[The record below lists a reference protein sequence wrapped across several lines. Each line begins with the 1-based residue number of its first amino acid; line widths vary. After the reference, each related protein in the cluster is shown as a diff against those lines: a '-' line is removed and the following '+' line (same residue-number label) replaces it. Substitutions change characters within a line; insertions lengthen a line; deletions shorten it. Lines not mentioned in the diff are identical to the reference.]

1 LTQDFHSNILLT
13 NIKFIVIS
21 IRFSDYTLKMIPMSF
36 KRMKPFWITA
46 SVFGLVF
53 AALFFIRLDLFSK
66 YLCEPSNTSFSSIKS
81 PLERDTWMNILQN
94 ARKIGATHTVFI
106 KTRKG
111 FILKETLYMRI
122 NTMGL
127 VQDINLKTIGR
138 LNTDFTLS
146 SFDFDISSGRFVF
159 SAKGVVSGN
168 VLSIET
174 HSLDSTDNFDIEI
187 KERLYMA
194 AGIMNAVDASGI
206 KAGAE
211 YTFQVFDPATMSS
224 EPVRVRVIGNEEVL
238 SMGTRKKVKKVAMM
252 FKGLT
257 QLAWV
262 GENGEVVKEKGMLGI
277 SLEKT
282 TRDDALFGLP
292 VESSQDLT
300 IVASVPSNV
309 LINNAGKLARIEVEI
324 SGITYDHLCLDGGRQ
339 SLKGNLLVINKESLP
354 DFSTT
359 YNINILKR
367 PQSKFLESTP
377 FIESDHPKIRNLVK
391 NIVATDEKPLK
402 KTIKLVDW
410 INKNI
415 EKRPVLSLPDALGTI
430 ESGAGDCNEHAVLL
444 AALARAAGI
453 PAKIE
458 AGLVYLNGRFYYHAW
473 NLLYLG
479 EWITV
484 DSLFGQIPAD
494 VTHIRFSSG
503 ELKQQLDLMSIIGKI
518 KLKIIKQ
525 TK

>member
-1 LTQDFHSNILLT
+1 
-13 NIKFIVIS
+13 
-21 IRFSDYTLKMIPMSF
+21 MIPMKLTLAMSF
-36 KRMKPFWITA
+36 KRMKPFWIT
-46 SVFGLVF
+46 VFIFGLLF
-53 AALFFIRLDLFSK
+53 AVLFSIRLDLFNK
-66 YLCEPSNTSFSSIKS
+66 YLYEPINMSFSSIES
-81 PLERDTWMNILQN
+81 PPERDSWMNIIQN
-94 ARKIGATHTVFI
+94 GRKIGASHTVFI

-168 VLSIET
+168 VLSIKT
-174 HSLDSTDNFDIEI
+174 HSLDSTDNFDIKI
-187 KERLYMA
+187 KERLYLT
-194 AGIMNAVDASGI
+194 AGIINAVDASGI
-206 KAGAE
+206 KAGDE
-211 YTFQVFDPATMSS
+211 YTFQIFDPATMSS

-238 SMGTRKKVKKVAMM
+238 NMGTNKKVKKIAMM

-257 QLAWV
+257 QLAWI
-262 GENGEVVKEKGMLGI
+262 GKNGEVIKEKGILGI

-282 TRDDALFGLP
+282 THDDALFGLP

-309 LINNAGKLARIEVEI
+309 FINNAGKLTRLEVEI
-324 SGITYDHLCLDGGRQ
+324 SGIKYDHLYLDGGRQ
-339 SLKGNLLVINKESLP
+339 SLKGNLLIINKEFLP
-354 DFSTT
+354 DFSTP
-359 YNINILKR
+359 YNINGLKR
-367 PQSKFLESTP
+367 PQSKFLEPTP
-377 FIESDHPKIRNLVK
+377 FIESGHPKIQNLVK
-391 NIVATDEKPLK
+391 RIVAADEKPLK

-415 EKRPVLSLPDALGTI
+415 EKRPVLSLPDALATI
-430 ESGAGDCNEHAVLL
+430 ENGAGDCNEHAVLL

-458 AGLVYLNGRFYYHAW
+458 AGLVNLNGRFYYHAW

-494 VTHIRFSSG
+494 VTHIRFSRG
-503 ELKQQLDLMSIIGKI
+503 ELKQQLDLISIIGKI

>member
-1 LTQDFHSNILLT
+1 MN
-13 NIKFIVIS
+13 
-21 IRFSDYTLKMIPMSF
+21 F
-36 KRMKPFWITA
+36 KRMKPFWVTVL
-46 SVFGLVF
+46 VFGLLF
-53 AALFFIRLDLFSK
+53 AVLFSMRMGLFNK
-66 YLCEPSNTSFSSIKS
+66 YLYEPINMSFSSIES
-81 PLERDTWMNILQN
+81 STERDSWMNILQN
-94 ARKIGATHTVFI
+94 GRKIGASHTAFI

-138 LNTDFTLS
+138 LNTDYTLS

-168 VLSIET
+168 VLSIRT
-174 HSLDSTDNFDIEI
+174 HSLDSTNNFDIKV

-194 AGIMNAVDASGI
+194 AGIMNAVEASGI
-206 KAGAE
+206 KAGDE

-238 SMGTRKKVKKVAMM
+238 NMGTRKKVKKVAMM

-262 GENGEVVKEKGMLGI
+262 GKNGEVIKEKGILGI

-282 TRDDALFGLP
+282 TRDHALFGIP

-300 IVASVPSNV
+300 IVASVPSSV
-309 LINNAGKLARIEVEI
+309 FINNVGKLTRLEVEI
-324 SGITYDHLCLDGGRQ
+324 SGIKYDHLYLDGGRQ
-339 SLKGNLLVINKESLP
+339 SLKDNLLVINKESLP
-354 DFSTT
+354 DFSTP
-359 YNINILKR
+359 YNINGLKR
-367 PQSKFLESTP
+367 PQSKFLEPTP
-377 FIESDHPKIRNLVK
+377 FIESAHPKIQNLVK
-391 NIVATDEKPLK
+391 RIVAADEKPLK

-415 EKRPVLSLPDALGTI
+415 EKRPVLSLPDALATI
-430 ESGAGDCNEHAVLL
+430 ENGAGDCNEHAVLL

-503 ELKQQLDLMSIIGKI
+503 ELKQQLDLINIIGKI
-518 KLKIIKQ
+518 KLKVINQ

>member
-1 LTQDFHSNILLT
+1 MKLPLT
-13 NIKFIVIS
+13 
-21 IRFSDYTLKMIPMSF
+21 MSF
-36 KRMKPFWITA
+36 KRMKPFWVTVFA
-46 SVFGLVF
+46 FGLLF
-53 AALFFIRLDLFSK
+53 AVLFSMRLDLFNK
-66 YLCEPSNTSFSSIKS
+66 YLYEPINMSFSSIESS
-81 PLERDTWMNILQN
+81 PERDSWMNILQN
-94 ARKIGATHTVFI
+94 GRKIGASHTAFI

-138 LNTDFTLS
+138 LNTDYTLS

-159 SAKGVVSGN
+159 SVKGVVSGN
-168 VLSIET
+168 VLSIKT
-174 HSLDSTDNFDIEI
+174 HSLDSTDNFDIKI

-194 AGIMNAVDASGI
+194 AGIMNAVEASGI
-206 KAGAE
+206 KAGDE

-238 SMGTRKKVKKVAMM
+238 NMGTIKKVKKVAIM

-262 GENGEVVKEKGMLGI
+262 GKNGEVIKEKGILGI

-300 IVASVPSNV
+300 IAASVPSSV
-309 LINNAGKLARIEVEI
+309 FINNAGKLTRLEVEI
-324 SGITYDHLCLDGGRQ
+324 SGIKYDHLYLDGGRQ
-339 SLKGNLLVINKESLP
+339 SLKDNLLVINKEPLP
-354 DFSTT
+354 DFSTA
-359 YNINILKR
+359 YNIDVLKR
-367 PQSKFLESTP
+367 PQSKFLEPTP
-377 FIESDHPKIRNLVK
+377 FIESGHPKIQNLVK
-391 NIVATDEKPLK
+391 RIVAADEKPLK

-415 EKRPVLSLPDALGTI
+415 EKRPVLSLPDALATI
-430 ESGAGDCNEHAVLL
+430 ENGAGDCNEHAVLL

-484 DSLFGQIPAD
+484 DSRFGQIPAD

-503 ELKQQLDLMSIIGKI
+503 ELKQQLDLINIIGKI
-518 KLKIIKQ
+518 KLKVIKQ

>member
-1 LTQDFHSNILLT
+1 MKLPFA
-13 NIKFIVIS
+13 
-21 IRFSDYTLKMIPMSF
+21 MSF
-36 KRMKPFWITA
+36 KRMKPFWVTVF
-46 SVFGLVF
+46 VFGLIF
-53 AALFFIRLDLFSK
+53 AVLLSIRLDLFNK
-66 YLCEPSNTSFSSIKS
+66 YLFEPINMSFSSIES
-81 PLERDTWMNILQN
+81 PPERESWMNILQN
-94 ARKIGATHTVFI
+94 GRKIGASHTIFI

-111 FILKETLYMRI
+111 FIIKETLYMRI

-146 SFDFDISSGRFVF
+146 SFDFNISSGPFVF

-168 VLSIET
+168 VLSIKT
-174 HSLDSTDNFDIEI
+174 HSLDSTDNFDIKI
-187 KERLYMA
+187 KERLYLS

-206 KAGAE
+206 KAGDE

-238 SMGTRKKVKKVAMM
+238 NMGTRKKVKKVAIM

-262 GENGEVVKEKGMLGI
+262 EEDGEVIKEKGILGI

-292 VESSQDLT
+292 VESSIDLT

-309 LINNAGKLARIEVEI
+309 FINNAGKLTRLEVEI
-324 SGITYDHLCLDGGRQ
+324 SGIKYDHLYIDGGRQ
-339 SLKGNLLVINKESLP
+339 SFKDNLLVINKESLP
-354 DFSTT
+354 DFSTPH
-359 YNINILKR
+359 NINGLKR
-367 PQSKFLESTP
+367 PQSKFLEPTP
-377 FIESDHPKIRNLVK
+377 FIESDHPKIQNLVK
-391 NIVATDEKPLK
+391 RIVAVDEKPLK

-415 EKRPVLSLPDALGTI
+415 EKRPVLSLPDALATI
-430 ESGAGDCNEHAVLL
+430 ENGAGDCNEHAVLL

-503 ELKQQLDLMSIIGKI
+503 ELKQQLDLISIMGKI
-518 KLKIIKQ
+518 KLKVIKQ

>member
-1 LTQDFHSNILLT
+1 MKLPFA
-13 NIKFIVIS
+13 
-21 IRFSDYTLKMIPMSF
+21 MSF
-36 KRMKPFWITA
+36 KRMKPFWVTVL
-46 SVFGLVF
+46 VFGLLF
-53 AALFFIRLDLFSK
+53 AVLFSMRMGLFNK
-66 YLCEPSNTSFSSIKS
+66 YLYEPINMSFSSIES
-81 PLERDTWMNILQN
+81 STERDSWMNILQN
-94 ARKIGATHTVFI
+94 GRKIGASHTAFI

-138 LNTDFTLS
+138 LNTDYTLS

-168 VLSIET
+168 VLSIRT
-174 HSLDSTDNFDIEI
+174 HSLDSTNNFDIKI

-194 AGIMNAVDASGI
+194 AGIMNAVEASGI
-206 KAGAE
+206 KAGDE

-238 SMGTRKKVKKVAMM
+238 NMGTRKKVKKVAMM

-262 GENGEVVKEKGMLGI
+262 GKNGEVIKEKGILGI

-282 TRDDALFGLP
+282 TRDHALFGLP

-300 IVASVPSNV
+300 IVASVPSSV
-309 LINNAGKLARIEVEI
+309 FINNAGKLTRLEVEI
-324 SGITYDHLCLDGGRQ
+324 SGIKYDHLYLDGGRQ
-339 SLKGNLLVINKESLP
+339 SLKDNLLVINKESLP
-354 DFSTT
+354 DFSTP
-359 YNINILKR
+359 YNINGLKR
-367 PQSKFLESTP
+367 PQSKFLEPTP
-377 FIESDHPKIRNLVK
+377 FIESAHPKIQNLVK
-391 NIVATDEKPLK
+391 RIVAADEKPLK

-415 EKRPVLSLPDALGTI
+415 EKRPVLSLPDALATI
-430 ESGAGDCNEHAVLL
+430 ENGAGDCNEHAVLL

-479 EWITV
+479 KWVTV

-503 ELKQQLDLMSIIGKI
+503 ELKQQLDLINIIGKI
-518 KLKIIKQ
+518 KLKVINQ